1 MTDASQSKP
10 SKLELE
16 LAAARETIEALK
28 KAAEQHSK
36 VQPPDNFAVRKA
48 IANLQ
53 NTLAVRDRELERS
66 EKRYR
71 TIFDH
76 SPLMIFII
84 DEAGCIT
91 DLNRTALVAFDKERE
106 IILGS
111 PLVGLFPADGR
122 RVIHSLLS
130 NEGATAQR
138 LSMNGDRLADA
149 SIASVPGFSG
159 RQILLQDVT
168 QQQVIEA
175 QLQHSQ
181 RMEAIGQLAGGVA
194 HDINNMLCGIIGF
207 SELLKDRLIDSKSL
221 SYNNQVLRAC
231 ESANV
236 LVSRLL
242 AFARRGKMQIGP
254 VCLNEIITSV
264 ISIVERTFDRRIHVK
279 IDLPDQDLIVEGDAA
294 QLESVILNLALNARD
309 AMPDGGEI
317 TFELRTINS
326 PLRKGKNG
334 ASPVNKA
341 PWGEIFICDTGMGI
355 PEKFLSRI
363 FEPFFTTK
371 PVGKGT
377 GLGLSAAYGTVKQ
390 HHGTLTANNRD
401 AGGCCFR
408 VRLPLSETQRA
419 PKRAKKQAVV
429 PASGLVLLVDDDT
442 AVRTSTSKLLEGIG
456 YEVLQADCGVAGL
469 ELFEKHQAKI
479 SVVLLDMVMP
489 DLHGTDVLA
498 QIRKINPNVLIL
510 AISGYSAGQNLFG
523 ANGFLRKPFTIADLS
538 HALAALLPSNP
549 SSSA

>member
-1 MTDASQSKP
+1 MTDASQSKA
-10 SKLELE
+10 SQLELE
-16 LAAARETIEALK
+16 LAAAHETIEALK

-48 IANLQ
+48 MANLQ

-84 DEAGCIT
+84 DETGCIT
-91 DLNRTALVAFDKERE
+91 DLNRTALVALGQNRDE
-106 IILGS
+106 ILGTT
-111 PLVGLFPADGR
+111 LADLFPPDGC
-122 RVIHSLLS
+122 RVIHSLLA
-130 NEGATAQR
+130 NEGTPAQR

-159 RQILLQDVT
+159 RQVILQDVT

-181 RMEAIGQLAGGVA
+181 RMESIGQLAGGVA
-194 HDINNMLCGIIGF
+194 HDINNMLCGVIGF
-207 SELLKDRLIDSKSL
+207 SELLKDRLIDPKSL
-221 SYNNQVLRAC
+221 SYNSQVLRSC
-231 ESANV
+231 ENANL

-242 AFARRGKMQIGP
+242 AFARRGKMQNGP
-254 VCLNEIITSV
+254 VCLNEIIAAVS
-264 ISIVERTFDRRIHVK
+264 SMVERTFDRRIHIKV
-279 IDLPDQDLIVEGDAA
+279 DLPDQDLIVEGDAA
-294 QLESVILNLALNARD
+294 QLESVVLNLALNARD
-309 AMPDGGEI
+309 AMPEGGDINFVLRTITNPLPSGDSSTTQAQKVPRGEI
-317 TFELRTINS
+317 TIS
-326 PLRKGKNG
+326 
-334 ASPVNKA
+334 
-341 PWGEIFICDTGMGI
+341 DTGMGI

-401 AGGCCFR
+401 GGGCCFR
-408 VRLPLSETQRA
+408 ICLPLSETQSA
-419 PKRAKKQAVV
+419 PKQAKVQAAA
-429 PASGLVLLVDDDT
+429 PASGLVLLIDDDT
-442 AVRTSTSKLLEGIG
+442 AVRTSSSQLLKGIG
-456 YEVLQADCGVAGL
+456 YEVLQADCGVAGIN
-469 ELFEKHQAKI
+469 LFEKHQAEI

-498 QIRKINPNVLIL
+498 KLRKINPNVRIL

-523 ANGFLRKPFTIADLS
+523 ANGFLRKPFTIAALAQ
-538 HALAALLPSNP
+538 ALAALLPSNP